1 MVNRVIPEDKFNNL
15 TIPVGNTEIS
25 LFNNFIGKRC
35 TFFNRIPLS
44 ELREQNYSKSSNL
57 YYDRWNTIKHDGI
70 TCYKNT
76 GYTTADRI
84 GDRVDNGS
92 QKSIYMLLLN
102 LVTNTSPRIG
112 LVYRIL
118 TCTFFNRILRE
129 KKCIFQQDFA
139 SVKFFTFS
147 MGYFFHLRDFMTY
160 HNRRFLIESFS
171 FLDKNQR

>member
-1 MVNRVIPEDKFNNL
+1 MRKKKIGMVNRVIPEDKFNNL

-44 ELREQNYSKSSNL
+44 ELREQYYSKTYNM
-57 YYDRWNTIKHDGI
+57 YYDRWDTIKHDGI

-92 QKSIYMLLLN
+92 QKSIYMLLLD
-102 LVTNTSPRIG
+102 LLTNTSPTIG

-118 TCTFFNRILRE
+118 TCTFFNRIPRE

-139 SVKFFTFS
+139 Q
-147 MGYFFHLRDFMTY
+147 TY
-160 HNRRFLIESFS
+160 
-171 FLDKNQR
+171 KTG